1 MTRLND
7 LPLGGKLATIVVA
20 MLIPCVWLLYEVVSL
35 QQATI
40 AVTELKLQ
48 GLDYMQRIW
57 KLSGS
62 IADHRA
68 MGSRYASKDPADAAA
83 IEQKVA
89 EIDANVTS
97 IEKLKARVDERLR
110 SGKTLRTIVSEWR
123 VLKNRENGL
132 DTATQYRRHSA
143 LLDTLSQLNDRLAR
157 DSTLLFE
164 SEEKPHFLIDAIV
177 LQIPRVQNDLFAL
190 RRAVA
195 TGSGTANTVNAARN
209 DLAAKVS
216 VVRSHAVSLR
226 AGINGLAKLYPDAA
240 NTLQEAT
247 RAHTAA
253 AETYAAT
260 VDNSMVLADKR
271 AETLDRAIAE
281 ANIAFQTSSLLQD
294 TLLPLLQEELSSRR
308 TEAVWI
314 RNATVLGF
322 LALVGIALLLER
334 MLRRQVSTSARMMV
348 ASMERIARGE
358 LGNQLPVTSRDEIGL
373 ALVAVNRL
381 DRKLSDVVAV
391 IRNTAEIVG
400 SAASEILMSN
410 EELSN
415 RTQSQASALEETAAS
430 MEEMTTTVKQN
441 AENAHEA
448 NRLAAEMRGRAEQG
462 GMVVKRATDAMNGIN
477 SAGAKISDIISVI
490 DEIAFQTNLL
500 ALNAAVEA
508 ARAGEQGRGF
518 AVVASEVRNLAQRS
532 AAAAKDIKDLIKDS
546 VEKVKAGSD
555 LVNESGKTL
564 VGILEGVRKVTDI
577 VAGIAAASSQQSAGI
592 DQVTNAVGQIDA
604 VTQENAARVEEAAA
618 SSQTLQQ
625 QAEKLI
631 EQISYFQTAD
641 GERSAQRT
649 AKRAMGPERETDA
662 SRIAA

>member
-7 LPLGGKLATIVVA
+7 LPLGGKLAIIVVA
-20 MLIPCVWLLYEVVSL
+20 MLVPSVWLLYKVVSS

-40 AVTELKLQ
+40 AVTDLKLQ
-48 GLDYMQRIW
+48 GVDYMHRIW

-68 MGSRYASKDPADAAA
+68 MGPRYASKDPADAAA

-97 IEKLKARVDERLR
+97 IEKLDARVDERLR
-110 SGKTLRTIVSEWR
+110 GGKVLRTIVSEWR

-143 LLDTLSQLNDRLAR
+143 LLDTLSQFNDRLAR

-164 SEEKPHFLIDAIV
+164 SEEKPHILIEAIV

-195 TGSGTANTVNAARN
+195 TGSGAANTVNAARN
-209 DLAAKVS
+209 DLAARVS
-216 VVRSHAVSLR
+216 VVRSHAVTLR
-226 AGINGLAKLYPDAA
+226 AAIDGLAKLYPQAA
-240 NTLQEAT
+240 NTLQDAT

-260 VDNSMVLADKR
+260 VDSSMVLTDKR
-271 AETLDRAIAE
+271 AETLDRAIVE
-281 ANIAFQTSSLLQD
+281 ANIAFQTSSQLQD
-294 TLLPLLQEELSSRR
+294 TLVPLLQEELSSRR
-308 TEAVWI
+308 TGAVWT
-314 RNATVLGF
+314 RNATLVGF
-322 LALVGIALLLER
+322 LALIGIALLLER
-334 MLRRQVSTSARMMV
+334 MLRLQISTSARMMV

-373 ALVAVNRL
+373 ALAAVNRL
-381 DRKLSDVVAV
+381 DGKLSDVVAV
-391 IRNTAEIVG
+391 IRSTAEIVG

-441 AENAHEA
+441 AENANEA
-448 NRLAAEMRGRAEQG
+448 NRLAAEMRSRAEQG
-462 GMVVKRATDAMNGIN
+462 GMVVKRATDAMSGIN

-532 AAAAKDIKDLIKDS
+532 AAAAKDIKGLIKDS

-564 VGILEGVRKVTDI
+564 AGILEGVRKVTDI
-577 VAGIAAASSQQSAGI
+577 VAGIAAASSQQSSGI

-631 EQISYFQTAD
+631 EQISYFQSGD
-641 GERSAQRT
+641 GVRSGQPA
-649 AKRAMGPERETDA
+649 AKRAVSPERAVAA